1 MGGLPNNIMT
11 LKDKAYIAVM
21 RVKKAHA
28 EIELEDYQRVMKYYD
43 PEIPTFDIILNKVVE
58 MQNTI
63 SDIDKE
69 IFKV

>member
-1 MGGLPNNIMT
+1 MT

-28 EIELEDYQRVMKYYD
+28 EIELEDYQKVMKYYD

-58 MQNTI
+58 IQNTI
-63 SDIDKE
+63 SDIDKT
-69 IFKV
+69 IFKL